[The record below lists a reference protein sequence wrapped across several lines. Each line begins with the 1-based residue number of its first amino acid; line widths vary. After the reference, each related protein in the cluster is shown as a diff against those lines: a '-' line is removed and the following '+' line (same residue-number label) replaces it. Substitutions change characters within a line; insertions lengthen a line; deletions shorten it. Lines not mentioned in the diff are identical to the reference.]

1 MTDGVRWAAPFV
13 TTSPDSDPPS
23 PSILDALL
31 ARLTSTVP
39 VARNVEQLTRPLLDM
54 LGTVTGLESTYLTTI
69 DLKAGEQHVL
79 LARNA
84 GTMTIPEGL
93 TVAWSDTLCK
103 RALDA
108 GRMSTSDVADCWGDS
123 DAARQ
128 LGIQTYVSAPVRDD
142 GGALL
147 GTLCAASAQRR
158 KIPPEAE
165 SLLRLFSTLVSQFL
179 QRERLVADLRAANEQ
194 LTSYALSDALT
205 GLPNRRALFDEL
217 QRQLQRATREGSCV
231 LLGCIDLDGFKAVND
246 QLGHHRGD
254 LFLREM
260 AQRLSL
266 ELRGSDMLA
275 RMGGDEFVVVG
286 PGVNVGAL
294 PKPEGALFERGE
306 PLQAARTLEQRA
318 ALASVGRFELDG
330 RSLQYAGAS
339 VGVVALDPAGMTVE
353 QALQHAD
360 DRMYQIKRARRR
372 DIVVPAVIA
381 QAAD

>member
-1 MTDGVRWAAPFV
+1 M
-13 TTSPDSDPPS
+13 
-23 PSILDALL
+23 DALL

-39 VARNVEQLTRPLLDM
+39 VARNLEQLTRPLLDM

-69 DLKAGEQHVL
+69 DLRAGEQHVL

-108 GRMSTSDVADCWGDS
+108 GRMATSDVASCWGDS

-142 GGALL
+142 GGELL
-147 GTLCAASAQRR
+147 GTLCAASAERR
-158 KIPPEAE
+158 SISPEAQ

-194 LTSYALSDALT
+194 LATYALTDALT

-217 QRQLQRATREGSCV
+217 QRELQRAARDGTCV
-231 LLGCIDLDGFKAVND
+231 LLGCIDLDGFKSVND

-254 LFLREM
+254 LFLREI

-275 RMGGDEFVVVG
+275 RVGGDEFVVVG
-286 PGVNVGAL
+286 PGVTLAGL
-294 PKPEGALFERGE
+294 PRSRGPLVERDE
-306 PLQAARTLEQRA
+306 PAQAARTLEQRA
-318 ALASVGRFELDG
+318 ALASVGRFDLDG
-330 RSLQYAGAS
+330 HALQYAGAS
-339 VGVVALDPAGMTVE
+339 VGVVALDPAGLSVE
-353 QALQHAD
+353 QALHLAD
-360 DRMYQIKRARRR
+360 QRMYEVKRARRR
-372 DIVVPAVIA
+372 TVLMPAMLA

>member
-1 MTDGVRWAAPFV
+1 
-13 TTSPDSDPPS
+13 
-23 PSILDALL
+23 LDALL

-39 VARNVEQLTRPLLDM
+39 VARNLDQLTRPLLDM
-54 LGTVTGLESTYLTTI
+54 LGSITGLESTYLTTI
-69 DLKAGEQHVL
+69 DLRAGQQQVL
-79 LARNA
+79 IARNT

-93 TVAWSDTLCK
+93 TVDWSDTLCK

-108 GRMSTSDVADCWGDS
+108 GRMATSDVSDCWGDS

-128 LGIQTYVSAPVRDD
+128 LGIQTYVSAAVRDD
-142 GGALL
+142 GGELM

-158 KIPPEAE
+158 PIAPEAE
-165 SLLRLFSTLVSQFL
+165 SLLRLFSSLVAQFL
-179 QRERLVADLRAANEQ
+179 QRERLVAELRAANEQ
-194 LTSYALSDALT
+194 LATYALTDALT

-217 QRQLQRATREGSCV
+217 QRQLQRAARDGTCV

-275 RMGGDEFVVVG
+275 RVGGDEFVVVG
-286 PGVNVGAL
+286 PGVALGGASSAQAAPRL
-294 PKPEGALFERGE
+294 DRGE
-306 PLQAARTLEQRA
+306 PAQAARTLEQRA
-318 ALASVGRFELDG
+318 SLASVGRFDLEG
-330 RSLQYAGAS
+330 HALQYAGAS
-339 VGVVALDPAGMTVE
+339 VGVVALDPTGLSVE
-353 QALQHAD
+353 QALHLAD
-360 DRMYQIKRARRR
+360 ERMYDVKRARRR
-372 DIVVPAVIA
+372 SVIAPAVIA

>member
-1 MTDGVRWAAPFV
+1 M
-13 TTSPDSDPPS
+13 
-23 PSILDALL
+23 DALL

-39 VARNVEQLTRPLLDM
+39 VARNLEQLTRPLLDM

-69 DLKAGEQHVL
+69 DLRAGEQHVL

-93 TVAWSDTLCK
+93 TVPWADTLCK

-108 GRMSTSDVADCWGDS
+108 GRMATSDVAACWGDS

-128 LGIQTYVSAPVRDD
+128 LGIQTYVSAPIRDD
-142 GGALL
+142 SGELL
-147 GTLCAASAQRR
+147 GTLCAASADRR
-158 KIPPEAE
+158 SISPEAQ
-165 SLLRLFSTLVSQFL
+165 SLLRLFSSLVSQFL

-194 LTSYALSDALT
+194 LATFALTDALT

-217 QRQLQRATREGSCV
+217 QRELVRATRDGNCV
-231 LLGCIDLDGFKAVND
+231 LLGCIDLDGFKSVND

-254 LFLREM
+254 LFLREI

-275 RMGGDEFVVVG
+275 RVGGDEFIVVG
-286 PGVNVGAL
+286 PGVSLGGL
-294 PKPEGALFERGE
+294 PRPQGPLVDRGE
-306 PLQAARTLEQRA
+306 PVQAARTLEQRA
-318 ALASVGRFELDG
+318 ALASVGRFDLDG
-330 RSLQYAGAS
+330 HALQYAGAS
-339 VGVVALDPAGMTVE
+339 VGVVALDPAGLSVE
-353 QALQHAD
+353 QALHLAD
-360 DRMYQIKRARRR
+360 QRMYDVKRARRR
-372 DIVVPAVIA
+372 SIVMPAVLA

>member
-1 MTDGVRWAAPFV
+1 M
-13 TTSPDSDPPS
+13 
-23 PSILDALL
+23 DALL

-39 VARNVEQLTRPLLDM
+39 VARNLEQLTRPLLDM

-69 DLKAGEQHVL
+69 DLRAGEQHVL

-84 GTMTIPEGL
+84 GRMTIPEGL
-93 TVAWSDTLCK
+93 TVPWSDTLCK

-108 GRMSTSDVADCWGDS
+108 GRMAVSDVADCWGDS

-142 GGALL
+142 GGELL
-147 GTLCAASAQRR
+147 GTLCAASAERR
-158 KIPPEAE
+158 AISPESQ

-194 LTSYALSDALT
+194 LATYALTDALT

-217 QRQLQRATREGSCV
+217 QRELQRASRDGHCV
-231 LLGCIDLDGFKAVND
+231 LLGCIDLDGFKSVND
-246 QLGHHRGD
+246 ELGHHRGD
-254 LFLREM
+254 LFLREI

-275 RMGGDEFVVVG
+275 RVGGDEFVVVG
-286 PGVNVGAL
+286 PGVSLNGL
-294 PKPEGALFERGE
+294 PRTRGPLVDHGE
-306 PLQAARTLEQRA
+306 PAQAARTLEQRA
-318 ALASVGRFELDG
+318 ALASVGRFDLDG
-330 RSLQYAGAS
+330 HALQYAGAS
-339 VGVVALDPAGMTVE
+339 VGVVALDPSGLSVE
-353 QALQHAD
+353 QALHLAD
-360 DRMYQIKRARRR
+360 ERMYEVKRARRR
-372 DIVVPAVIA
+372 SVATPSALA

>member
-1 MTDGVRWAAPFV
+1 M
-13 TTSPDSDPPS
+13 
-23 PSILDALL
+23 DALL

-39 VARNVEQLTRPLLDM
+39 VARNLEQLTRPLLDM

-69 DLKAGEQHVL
+69 DLRAGQQHVL

-108 GRMSTSDVADCWGDS
+108 GRMATSDVADCWGDS

-142 GGALL
+142 GGELL
-147 GTLCAASAQRR
+147 GTLCAASAERR
-158 KIPPEAE
+158 PIGPDAE

-194 LTSYALSDALT
+194 LTTYALTDALT

-217 QRQLQRATREGSCV
+217 QRQLQRAARDGTCV

-254 LFLREM
+254 LFLRDM
-260 AQRLSL
+260 SQRLML

-286 PGVNVGAL
+286 PGVSLGGMPRSAGPL
-294 PKPEGALFERGE
+294 IEQGE
-306 PLQAARTLEQRA
+306 PALAARTLEQRA

-330 RSLQYAGAS
+330 QALQYAGAS
-339 VGVVALDPAGMTVE
+339 VGVVALDPSRVGAE
-353 QALQHAD
+353 EALQFAD
-360 DRMYQIKRARRR
+360 ERMYEVKRARRR
-372 DIVVPAVIA
+372 SVIVPAVIS

>member
-1 MTDGVRWAAPFV
+1 M
-13 TTSPDSDPPS
+13 
-23 PSILDALL
+23 DALL

-39 VARNVEQLTRPLLDM
+39 VARNLDQLTRPLLDM
-54 LGTVTGLESTYLTTI
+54 LGSITGLESTYLTTI
-69 DLKAGEQHVL
+69 DLRAGQQQVL
-79 LARNA
+79 IARNT

-93 TVAWSDTLCK
+93 TVDWSDTLCK

-108 GRMSTSDVADCWGDS
+108 GRMATSDVADCWGDS

-142 GGALL
+142 GGELM

-158 KIPPEAE
+158 PIAPEAE
-165 SLLRLFSTLVSQFL
+165 SLLRLFSSLVAQFL
-179 QRERLVADLRAANEQ
+179 QRERLVAELRAANEQ
-194 LTSYALSDALT
+194 LATYALTDALT

-217 QRQLQRATREGSCV
+217 QRQLQRAARDGICV

-275 RMGGDEFVVVG
+275 RVGGDEFVVVG
-286 PGVNVGAL
+286 PGVALGGASSAQAAPRL
-294 PKPEGALFERGE
+294 DRGE
-306 PLQAARTLEQRA
+306 PAQAARTLEQRA
-318 ALASVGRFELDG
+318 SLASVGRFDLEG
-330 RSLQYAGAS
+330 HALQYAGAS
-339 VGVVALDPAGMTVE
+339 VGVVALDPTGLSVE
-353 QALQHAD
+353 QALHLAD
-360 DRMYQIKRARRR
+360 ERMYDVKRARRR
-372 DIVVPAVIA
+372 SVIAPAVIA

>member
-1 MTDGVRWAAPFV
+1 M
-13 TTSPDSDPPS
+13 
-23 PSILDALL
+23 
-31 ARLTSTVP
+31 
-39 VARNVEQLTRPLLDM
+39 
-54 LGTVTGLESTYLTTI
+54 
-69 DLKAGEQHVL
+69 
-79 LARNA
+79 
-84 GTMTIPEGL
+84 
-93 TVAWSDTLCK
+93 
-103 RALDA
+103 
-108 GRMSTSDVADCWGDS
+108 
-123 DAARQ
+123 
-128 LGIQTYVSAPVRDD
+128 
-142 GGALL
+142 
-147 GTLCAASAQRR
+147 
-158 KIPPEAE
+158 
-165 SLLRLFSTLVSQFL
+165 
-179 QRERLVADLRAANEQ
+179 
-194 LTSYALSDALT
+194 
-205 GLPNRRALFDEL
+205 
-217 QRQLQRATREGSCV
+217 
-231 LLGCIDLDGFKAVND
+231 ND

>member
-1 MTDGVRWAAPFV
+1 M
-13 TTSPDSDPPS
+13 
-23 PSILDALL
+23 DALL

-39 VARNVEQLTRPLLDM
+39 VARNLDQLTRPLLDM
-54 LGTVTGLESTYLTTI
+54 LGSITGLESTYLTTI
-69 DLKAGEQHVL
+69 DLRAGQQHVL
-79 LARNA
+79 IARNT

-93 TVAWSDTLCK
+93 TVDWSDTLCK

-108 GRMSTSDVADCWGDS
+108 GRMATSDVSDCWGDS

-142 GGALL
+142 GGELM

-158 KIPPEAE
+158 PIAPEAE
-165 SLLRLFSTLVSQFL
+165 SLLRLFSSLVAQFL

-194 LTSYALSDALT
+194 LATYALTDALT

-217 QRQLQRATREGSCV
+217 QRQLQRAARDGTCV

-275 RMGGDEFVVVG
+275 RVGGDEFVVVG
-286 PGVNVGAL
+286 PGVAL
-294 PKPEGALFERGE
+294 GGPSSAQAIPLLDRGE
-306 PLQAARTLEQRA
+306 PAQAARTLEQRA
-318 ALASVGRFELDG
+318 SLASVGRFDLEG
-330 RSLQYAGAS
+330 HALQYAGAS
-339 VGVVALDPAGMTVE
+339 VGVVALDPTGLSVE
-353 QALQHAD
+353 QALHLAD
-360 DRMYQIKRARRR
+360 ERMYDVKRARRR
-372 DIVVPAVIA
+372 SVIAPAVIA

>member
-1 MTDGVRWAAPFV
+1 MP
-13 TTSPDSDPPS
+13 
-23 PSILDALL
+23 ILDALL

-39 VARNVEQLTRPLLDM
+39 VARNLDQLTRPLLEM
-54 LGTVTGLESTYLTTI
+54 LGSITGLESTYLTTI
-69 DLKAGEQHVL
+69 DLRAGEQHVL
-79 LARNA
+79 IARNTGA
-84 GTMTIPEGL
+84 MTIPEGL

-108 GRMSTSDVADCWGDS
+108 GRMATSDVADCWGDS

-142 GGALL
+142 GGALM

-158 KIPPEAE
+158 PIAPEAE
-165 SLLRLFSTLVSQFL
+165 SLLRLFSSLVGQFL

-194 LTSYALSDALT
+194 LATYALTDALT

-217 QRQLQRATREGSCV
+217 QRQLQRAARDGTCV
-231 LLGCIDLDGFKAVND
+231 LLGCIDLDGFKTVND

-275 RMGGDEFVVVG
+275 RVGGDEFVVVG
-286 PGVNVGAL
+286 PGVALGGASSAQAPL
-294 PKPEGALFERGE
+294 LDRGE
-306 PLQAARTLEQRA
+306 PAQAARTLEQRA
-318 ALASVGRFELDG
+318 SLASVGRFELEG
-330 RSLQYAGAS
+330 HALQYAGAS
-339 VGVVALDPAGMTVE
+339 VGVVALDPTGLSVE
-353 QALQHAD
+353 QALHLAD
-360 DRMYQIKRARRR
+360 ERMYDVKRARRR
-372 DIVVPAVIA
+372 SVIVPAVIA

>member
-1 MTDGVRWAAPFV
+1 MPRP
-13 TTSPDSDPPS
+13 
-23 PSILDALL
+23 ILDALL

-39 VARNVEQLTRPLLDM
+39 AARTLEQLTRPMLDM

-69 DLKAGEQHVL
+69 DLRAGEQHVL

-93 TVAWSDTLCK
+93 TVPWSDTLCK

-108 GRMSTSDVADCWGDS
+108 GRMATTDVAACWGDS
-123 DAARQ
+123 AAARQ

-142 GGALL
+142 GGELL
-147 GTLCAASAQRR
+147 GTLCAASAERR
-158 KIPPEAE
+158 AISADTE
-165 SLLRLFSTLVSQFL
+165 SLLRLFSSLVGQFL

-194 LTSYALSDALT
+194 LKTFALTDPLT

-217 QRQLQRATREGSCV
+217 QRQLQRAARDGSC
-231 LLGCIDLDGFKAVND
+231 LLVGCVDLDGFKAVND
-246 QLGHHRGD
+246 RLGHHRGD

-286 PGVNVGAL
+286 PGVPLGTAARTDGPQL
-294 PKPEGALFERGE
+294 DRGE
-306 PLQAARTLEQRA
+306 AAQAARTLEQRA
-318 ALASVGRFELDG
+318 ALASVGHFDLDG
-330 RSLQYAGAS
+330 RALQYAGAS
-339 VGVVALDPAGMTVE
+339 VGVVALDPSGLSAE
-353 QALQHAD
+353 QALQLAD
-360 DRMYQIKRARRR
+360 ERMYAVKRARRR
-372 DIVVPAVIA
+372 SIDVPAVITR
-381 QAAD
+381 AAG